1 MMGIPVLRTALL
13 ASAVVSMALTA
24 GPSVAATTVI
34 NVWDQFFSEG
44 PNKLMDEFVS
54 EFEAAHPGVEIK
66 RNVLDTDS
74 IRATLPSALASGQG
88 PDIFYYDAG
97 PAFLGPLVEAGL
109 VADLTK
115 EYAARGWD
123 KSLVAWPVERVT
135 YNNKIWGVPNEI
147 EYTNVYVNL
156 EVLDQLGMKDKLIP
170 AKDDPKLLTLKSL
183 DDYKAILD
191 AAKAK
196 GLVPIAFG
204 NRDPGR
210 GGHLFSYFL
219 TLTAGKDFVDSILF
233 GNGRWDDA
241 KVVDAWKL
249 YKAYSDDGFYP
260 PSPNAISYDEG
271 NALFFNGQAATNVT
285 GTWLVGDI
293 MDQVADP
300 SKFDFILLPP
310 ASPDLPLSAAAGIG
324 STFAVAEKSPNKAL
338 ALDFL
343 DFIMSKD
350 AGKRWLTEASI
361 VPPVKGIDIEGLNLP
376 LMMQRVVQGANL
388 PLSYN
393 LDVVMPAE
401 WNDAMKT
408 GTQSLLDGS
417 STPDEVAAKME
428 AAWEKAKTEGRI
440 WKAH

>member
-1 MMGIPVLRTALL
+1 MGISLFKRGLL
-13 ASAVVSMALTA
+13 ASVLLSAALTT
-24 GPSVAATTVI
+24 GPSLAAATVL
-34 NVWDQFFSEG
+34 NVWDQFFSEE
-44 PNKLMDEFVS
+44 PNKLMNEFVA
-54 EFEAAHPGVEIK
+54 EFQKAHPGVEIK

-74 IRATLPSALASGQG
+74 IRATLPSALAAGQG
-88 PDIFYYDAG
+88 PDLFYYDAG

-109 VADLTK
+109 VADLTQ

-135 YNNKIWGVPNEI
+135 YGGKIWGVPNEI
-147 EYTNVYVNL
+147 EYTNVYVDL
-156 EVLDQLGMKDKLIP
+156 AVLDQLGMKDKLV
-170 AKDDPKLLTLKSL
+170 ADKDHPELLTLKSL
-183 DDYKAILD
+183 DDFKAILE
-191 AAKAK
+191 ASKAK
-196 GLVPIAFG
+196 GIVPIAFG

-219 TLTAGKDFVDSILF
+219 TLTAGKDLVDKILF
-233 GNGRWDDA
+233 GDGRWDDP
-241 KVVDAWKL
+241 KVIDAWKL
-249 YKAYSDDGFYP
+249 YKDYATAGYYP

-271 NALFFNGQAATNVT
+271 NALFFNGAATTNIT

-293 MDQVADP
+293 MGQVADP
-300 SKFDFILLPP
+300 SKIDFFLLPSVS
-310 ASPDLPLSAAAGIG
+310 ADLPLSAAAGIG
-324 STFAVAEKSPNKAL
+324 STFAVAEKSANKQL

-350 AGKRWLTEASI
+350 AGKRWLKEANI
-361 VPPVKGIDIEGLNLP
+361 VPPIQDIDIKGLDLP
-376 LMMQRVVQGANL
+376 LMMQRVVEGATL

-417 STPDEVAAKME
+417 STPEEVAAKME
-428 AAWEKAKTEGRI
+428 QAWEKAKAEGRI

>member
-1 MMGIPVLRTALL
+1 MGVSFFKTGLL
-13 ASAVVSMALTA
+13 ASTLLSVALTT
-24 GPSVAATTVI
+24 GPSLAANTVL
-34 NVWDQFFSEG
+34 NVWDQFFSEE
-44 PNKLMDEFVS
+44 PNKLMNEFVA
-54 EFEAAHPGVEIK
+54 EFEKANPGVEIK

-74 IRATLPSALASGQG
+74 IRATLPSALAAGQG
-88 PDIFYYDAG
+88 PDLFYYDAG

-135 YNNKIWGVPNEI
+135 YGNKIWGVPNEI
-147 EYTNVYVNL
+147 EYTNVYVDL
-156 EVLDQLGMKDKLIP
+156 AVLDQLGMKDKLV
-170 AKDDPKLLTLKSL
+170 ADKDHPELLTLKSL
-183 DDYKAILD
+183 DDFKAILEES
-191 AAKAK
+191 KAR
-196 GLVPIAFG
+196 GIVPIAFG

-219 TLTAGKDFVDSILF
+219 TLTAGKDLVDKILF
-233 GNGRWDDA
+233 GDGRWDDP
-241 KVVDAWKL
+241 KVIDAWKL
-249 YKAYSDDGFYP
+249 YKDYSTAGYYP

-271 NALFFNGQAATNVT
+271 NALFFNGAATTNIT

-293 MDQVADP
+293 MGQVADP
-300 SKFDFILLPP
+300 SKIDFFMLPS

-324 STFAVAEKSPNKAL
+324 STFAVAEKSANKKL

-350 AGKRWLTEASI
+350 AGKRWLKEASI
-361 VPPVKGIDIEGLNLP
+361 VPPIKDIDIKGLDLP
-376 LMMQRVVQGANL
+376 PMMQRVVEGATL

-417 STPDEVAAKME
+417 STPEDVAAKME
-428 AAWEKAKTEGRI
+428 QAWEKAKAEGRI